1 MTEEQQVAQEV
12 TNELVQEAPAVEQAA
27 QEQPQERTVPL
38 SALEAERKKRQEA
51 ELRAFY
57 AEQQRMQ
64 QPQPQQ
70 KDEDEDDYTR
80 QLKASLLSK
89 IKEETRK
96 EREQEF
102 LRRNPDAVSR
112 IEAELPEI
120 LKKRPSLAFAI
131 QNAENK
137 YEEAMAIIEDYS
149 TKRNDTQRRIEAN
162 SMKPGTPTGAAKSA
176 KLSKSEMIANM
187 SSQDFHQW
195 RKGLRRR

>member
-1 MTEEQQVAQEV
+1 MTDENTVAQEV
-12 TNELVQEAPAVEQAA
+12 TNELVQEAPAQEQVQ

-57 AEQQRMQ
+57 AEQQRTA
-64 QPQPQQ
+64 QPPQQ
-70 KDEDEDDYTR
+70 KEDDNEDDYTR

-89 IKEETRK
+89 IKEENRRD
-96 EREQEF
+96 REQEF

-120 LKKRPSLAFAI
+120 LKKRPSLAYAI
-131 QNAENK
+131 QNADNK

-149 TKRNDTQRRIEAN
+149 TRKNDTQKRIEAN
-162 SMKPGTPTGAAKSA
+162 SMKPGTPTGAAKAA
-176 KLSKSEMIANM
+176 KMGKAEMIANM
-187 SSQDFHQW
+187 NSSDFHQW
-195 RKGLRRR
+195 RKQIRKR